1 MTERPARPDV
11 SVRPLVPSVSG
22 LLLGTSAPRYLVFD
36 MAIYLLFRGLGSAIG
51 VSATS
56 ALLDT
61 RETFH
66 CSRLLDVAN
75 RLSPAVGGVLA
86 QLGQVLQARGL
97 SPDAA
102 RLGSYQIF
110 QGLVVKQTDV
120 LAFIDVFWA
129 YQWLAV
135 AGIVVVLATS
145 RRGKRADG
153 VQRPRAA

>member
-1 MTERPARPDV
+1 
-11 SVRPLVPSVSG
+11 
-22 LLLGTSAPRYLVFD
+22 LLGTSAPRYFAFD
-36 MAIYLLFRGLGSAIG
+36 MAIYLLFRGLGSTIG

-56 ALLDT
+56 ALLDV

-66 CSRLLDVAN
+66 SSRLLDVAN
-75 RLSPAVGGVLA
+75 RLSPAVDGVLA

-110 QGLVVKQTDV
+110 QGLVVEQTNV

-135 AGIVVVLATS
+135 PGIVLVLPTS
-145 RRGKRADG
+145 PHAN
-153 VQRPRAA
+153 PAAPPAA